1 MKKVAAQSKK
11 KLEKLLENLEATQG
25 ANWKQVVDQNKEEF
39 ESIKTKIR
47 QKQDELTSL
56 VRKKNTLMMKN
67 EEFEEQT
74 KVIQQELYDLEARI
88 LKMRLQQRK

>member
-1 MKKVAAQSKK
+1 MVAPSKK

-25 ANWKQVVDQNKEEF
+25 ENWKQIVDQNKEEF
-39 ESIKTKIR
+39 EGIKTKIR

-56 VRKKNTLMMKN
+56 VRKKNTLMIKN

-74 KVIQQELYDLEARI
+74 EIIQQELYDLEARI

>member
-1 MKKVAAQSKK
+1 MKKVVAPSKK

-25 ANWKQVVDQNKEEF
+25 ENWKQIVDQNKEEF
-39 ESIKTKIR
+39 ESIKAKIR

-56 VRKKNTLMMKN
+56 VRKKNTLMIKN

-74 KVIQQELYDLEARI
+74 KIIQQELYDLEARI

>member
-1 MKKVAAQSKK
+1 MKKVVAPSKK

-25 ANWKQVVDQNKEEF
+25 ENWKQIVDQNKEEF

-56 VRKKNTLMMKN
+56 VRKKNTLMIKN

-74 KVIQQELYDLEARI
+74 KIIQQELYDLEARI
-88 LKMRLQQRK
+88 LKMRLQHRK

>member
-1 MKKVAAQSKK
+1 VVAPSKK

-25 ANWKQVVDQNKEEF
+25 ENWKQIVDQNKEEF
-39 ESIKTKIR
+39 EGIKTKIR

-56 VRKKNTLMMKN
+56 VRKKNTLMIKN

-74 KVIQQELYDLEARI
+74 KIIQQELYDLEARI